1 MYSSISGT
9 YSIVV
14 WRNVCKCYVIVT
26 NFVSNCVNYRH
37 IKSYRN
43 ANIVSYWKDKSCN
56 NKYQYRSNSQFIIK
70 CDFIPMFREDG
81 AAFST
86 LIAELSVTLILIL
99 LGRKYIPFSLITKEC
114 FYYFIASIV
123 MFVICVSIAQ
133 FTVYP
138 YNIFVVIGV
147 GLFVYIT
154 I

>member
-56 NKYQYRSNSQFIIK
+56 NKYQYRSNSQFII
-70 CDFIPMFREDG
+70 
-81 AAFST
+81 
-86 LIAELSVTLILIL
+86 TLILIL

-154 I
+154 ILIIAKDSMIMDLINRKICNQL